1 MLRRIP
7 SSKSNNG
14 DPVVVTV
21 SGGGFTAPTFKPFKP
36 PSLANARSTRN
47 KENETA
53 GAGRKR
59 KRINYKEDGQGDAVG
74 DGDANGDSDGEES
87 EKKKGKTYSMG
98 NKEYG
103 ADGVLGDMGRWC
115 NRKFPVFEV
124 KPKEVLFSKKCVH
137 SI

>member
-7 SSKSNNG
+7 STKSNNG
-14 DPVVVTV
+14 EPVVVTV

-47 KENETA
+47 KENDNA
-53 GAGRKR
+53 VAGRKR
-59 KRINYKEDGQGDAVG
+59 KRVNYKEDGQEDAAG
-74 DGDANGDSDGEES
+74 DGDANGDSDGEDGG
-87 EKKKGKTYSMG
+87 KKKGKTYAMG

-103 ADGVLGDMGRWC
+103 ADGVLGDMGKWC

-124 KPKEVLFSKKCVH
+124 KPKEMLFTKK
-137 SI
+137 